1 MGLLLSDLRERDVES
16 VQYEVFNL
24 EQPQLDSGPLARS
37 DSPCCPDF
45 SQFYS
50 GLGDGPRLVLLPG
63 HCLRS

>member
-24 EQPQLDSGPLARS
+24 EQPQLDRGILARS

-50 GLGDGPRLVLLPG
+50 GLGD
-63 HCLRS
+63 